1 MAHLVSF
8 EGDCDLNHLF
18 YCPLWPYCGGGACRQ
33 DFVVK

>member
-18 YCPLWPYCGGGACRQ
+18 YCPLWPYC
-33 DFVVK
+33 VVEVPADRTL